1 MIFTSLMIPVNTEKA
16 HQKSATRNP
25 TKSRQRRFSTTHWRS
40 DPFQKSHLLVSHG
53 FGFCVSGSLLGW
65 GCVCDGERRR
75 EERSWGEGLVCGR
88 EGEKEKNE
96 RGRRRERHRGRR
108 ERVLGRE
115 GEKERKRKK
124 RDKVRDTWH
133 KLSGW
138 KEIMKSST
146 ANQVMTHGKGRF
158 LLFKTPTSINYSRN
172 PKSINSII

>member
-1 MIFTSLMIPVNTEKA
+1 VT
-16 HQKSATRNP
+16 
-25 TKSRQRRFSTTHWRS
+25 
-40 DPFQKSHLLVSHG
+40 G
-53 FGFCVSGSLLGW
+53 
-65 GCVCDGERRR
+65 R
-75 EERSWGEGLVCGR
+75 EEEKKGVGGEGLVCGR

-96 RGRRRERHRGRR
+96 KGRRRERHRGRR

-124 RDKVRDTWH
+124 MDKVRDTWH

>member
-75 EERSWGEGLVCGR
+75 EERSWGRGASVRKRRRKGEELKRKKKG
-88 EGEKEKNE
+88 EASGEKRTRVGE
-96 RGRRRERHRGRR
+96 RGR
-108 ERVLGRE
+108 
-115 GEKERKRKK
+115 KRKEK
-124 RDKVRDTWH
+124 
-133 KLSGW
+133 
-138 KEIMKSST
+138 KE
-146 ANQVMTHGKGRF
+146 NG
-158 LLFKTPTSINYSRN
+158 
-172 PKSINSII
+172 